1 MLVIFESELSS
12 QYCFPLTLLH
22 QCSSLLLCHPT
33 QSFVR
38 IHFNSPR
45 LNISSP
51 QKVWFL
57 FSPLSLTE
65 VEVQKDCNNEHQE
78 GQIYFGQG
86 HNFSNIKKKKEKLFF
101 VNATSCPL
109 DRKWTPLATTAV
121 SCCLYLYIWYRTVEI
136 SLETQVLHCDTLKK
150 VLNKQN
156 LSTTLLIA
164 SILSV
169 PANSAF
175 TMRPQMFS
183 STERSLQRCL
193 LSVLSVGISV
203 VSWRTHPLM
212 IMTWETRTSPRGQKE
227 KGVCPSS
234 FLVFSYLL
242 IYYIRYIQSIWKS
255 HVDLQVSNLKS

>member
-1 MLVIFESELSS
+1 MNAVAY
-12 QYCFPLTLLH
+12 YCATPLN
-22 QCSSLLLCHPT
+22 LLLEYT
-33 QSFVR
+33 S
-38 IHFNSPR
+38 IHQDCTSAHHRKSDFCFLPFPS
-45 LNISSP
+45 
-51 QKVWFL
+51 QK
-57 FSPLSLTE
+57 
-65 VEVQKDCNNEHQE
+65 QKYRKIVTMNTRRGKFILDKAITF
-78 GQIYFGQG
+78 QIW
-86 HNFSNIKKKKEKLFF
+86 KKKEKLFF

-109 DRKWTPLATTAV
+109 ATTAV
-121 SCCLYLYIWYRTVEI
+121 SCCLYLHIWYRTVEI
-136 SLETQVLHCDTLKK
+136 SLETQVLHCDTLRK

-203 VSWRTHPLM
+203 VSWRTHSLM
-212 IMTWETRTSPRGQKE
+212 IMTGETRTSPRGQKE

-255 HVDLQVSNLKS
+255 HVDL